1 MTSKKEKKSEK
12 DKESVYAHNP
22 RLKKAFEST
31 LEPPKGKKSYEF
43 SPTKE
48 QKIEI
53 LRFMKLT
60 RSIDDRIEQKLYRQ
74 GKIVGGVY
82 VGRGQEAISVCTAMH
97 MKKGDVAS
105 PTHRD
110 MGIFLV
116 RGVPPRRVIAQYM
129 GRRNGLARGRDGN
142 LHMGYMNIGL
152 ISPISHL
159 GFNAPVISG
168 VTLAMKQKGLKN
180 VGFCMNG
187 EGATSRGDWH
197 EGINFCSIHKLPAI
211 FIINNNQFSYSTPTS
226 LSYNAEKLSDRAVG
240 YGIPGETIDGNDV
253 YQMFDS
259 VGRAVKRARDGKGP
273 TIIECITFRMTGH
286 SAHDDSGYVPGK
298 HFEDWKKKDPIER
311 WVKTLKAEKLITDA
325 ILKKMDSEINEEI
338 IAAADWGEAQALPE
352 PEECLE
358 DVYYNQESKWFALK
372 EEIKEETDAR
382 ANNLSR

>member
-1 MTSKKEKKSEK
+1 MTTKKDKKSGK
-12 DKESVYAHNP
+12 DKETVYALNP
-22 RLKKAFEST
+22 RLKKAFEAT
-31 LEPPKGKKSYEF
+31 LEPPKSKKSYDV

-48 QKIEI
+48 EKIKI

-82 VGRGQEAISVCTAMH
+82 VGRGQEAISVCTAIH
-97 MKKGDVAS
+97 MRKGDVAS

-116 RGVPPRRVIAQYM
+116 RGVPPRRIIAQYM
-129 GRRNGLARGRDGN
+129 GKGNGLARGRDGN

-159 GFNAPVISG
+159 AFNGPVVAG

-197 EGINFCSIHKLPAI
+197 EGINFCSIQKLPAI

-253 YQMFDS
+253 YQVFDS
-259 VGRAVKRARDGKGP
+259 IGRAVKRARDGKGP

-286 SAHDDSGYVPGK
+286 SAHDDAGYVPEK
-298 HFEDWKKKDPIER
+298 HFKEWKKKDPIDK
-311 WVKTLKAEKLITDA
+311 WVKTLKSEKIITDA
-325 ILKKMDSEINEEI
+325 ELKKMDAEIEEEI
-338 IAAADWGEAQALPE
+338 IDAADWGEAQSAPE

-358 DVYYNQESKWFALK
+358 DVYYNEESKWFPLK
-372 EEIKEETDAR
+372 EAIKEETDAR
-382 ANNLSR
+382 ADNLS